1 MSSVCPSN
9 LGCTWIVG
17 RALRWLEMVSAA
29 PRESLRLFS
38 CSPNY
43 PRASRIGWTQARH
56 CPFLKNFW
64 VILQRSFDIFNFY
77 QFKAIQVAAYHRIIL
92 RWSRLP
98 RNVSTTAYLI
108 KLTDT
113 GLQPALER
121 FVTKMLLLT
130 QAGTALWEALV
141 YSCQT
146 VALGMPS
153 VIQRCLAGSM
163 EVILQ

>member
-1 MSSVCPSN
+1 M
-9 LGCTWIVG
+9 
-17 RALRWLEMVSAA
+17 
-29 PRESLRLFS
+29 
-38 CSPNY
+38 
-43 PRASRIGWTQARH
+43 
-56 CPFLKNFW
+56 
-64 VILQRSFDIFNFY
+64 LQRSFDIFYFY

-98 RNVSTTAYLI
+98 WNVSAIAFLI

-113 GLQPALER
+113 GLQLAWGR
-121 FVTKMLLLT
+121 FVTKMLSLS
-130 QAGTALWEALV
+130 QAGTVLWEALA

-163 EVILQ
+163 EVILP